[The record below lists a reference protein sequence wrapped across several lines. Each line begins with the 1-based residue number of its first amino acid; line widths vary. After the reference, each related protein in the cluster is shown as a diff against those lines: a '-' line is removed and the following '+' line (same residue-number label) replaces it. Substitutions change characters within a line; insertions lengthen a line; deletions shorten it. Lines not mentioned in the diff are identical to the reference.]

1 VCCTKTMTVKGT
13 PEAQRPPEPPPT
25 PAATALGPRLAEPSY
40 AGWLTVWNQSAK
52 LNPGCP
58 SLRLLHS
65 SVFIN
70 IGRRVRAPERERE
83 RVSEWL
89 TRRVTLG
96 TDVSVCRKETENLF
110 IQWESSECHNTQHV
124 DVTLRALTRSV
135 YQIWNTGMEIVF
147 LRNLNR
153 WEYFTINQLT
163 REYLHI
169 SWKQR
174 RIHTTTSHCYGV
186 VSYKEFHALRPLS
199 DIFCVPI

>member
-1 VCCTKTMTVKGT
+1 VCCTKTMTVKDT

-25 PAATALGPRLAEPSY
+25 PATAALGPRLAEPSY

-83 RVSEWL
+83 WVNDWRGEWHWARTSL
-89 TRRVTLG
+89 CAGKRQRI
-96 TDVSVCRKETENLF
+96 LF
-110 IQWESSECHNTQHV
+110 IQWGSSECHNTQHV

-135 YQIWNTGMEIVF
+135 FQIWNTGMEIVF

-163 REYLHI
+163 REYLRI
-169 SWKQR
+169 SWKPR
-174 RIHTTTSHCYGV
+174 RIHTTTGHCYGV
-186 VSYKEFHALRPLS
+186 VSYKAFHALRPLS
-199 DIFCVPI
+199 DLFCVPI